1 MGKEN
6 ITKSIDN
13 ILFIYAKKG
22 KIKCYTAD
30 QLRGK
35 ELQLSLDGWSHTATI
50 NPALWIEDMANGDRD
65 PSDILDEIQFVKP

>member
-1 MGKEN
+1 MN
-6 ITKSIDN
+6 IQQ
-13 ILFIYAKKG
+13 ILFIYAQKG

-50 NPALWIEDMANGDRD
+50 DPALWIENMANGDRD

>member
-1 MGKEN
+1 MKN
-6 ITKSIDN
+6 NLDN

-50 NPALWIEDMANGDRD
+50 NPALWIEDITNGRD
-65 PSDILDEIQFVKP
+65 PSDILDEIQFLKP

>member
-1 MGKEN
+1 MN
-6 ITKSIDN
+6 IQQ
-13 ILFIYAKKG
+13 ILFIYAQKG

-35 ELQLSLDGWSHTATI
+35 ELQLSLAGWSHTATI
-50 NPALWIEDMANGDRD
+50 DPALWIENMANGDRD